1 VTDGDELLRLEYEYA
16 SRLLGTLT
24 EIRFKLLALVPTLS
38 GAVVAFVS
46 SGSSGVELLA
56 IGGLG
61 LAATSGVLAY
71 ELRNGELRR
80 RATERVN
87 RLETELFPNGPLVG
101 APGRTPK
108 LFGLIPASHRLG
120 VGLVYG
126 AAIGAWVYLVVWG
139 ALVAADQRHHS
150 QSIGIAVGALVALA
164 VAREIVVAQGPG
176 PYSPGAAPARKSSS
190 TSATSPGS
198 RSVR

>member
-1 VTDGDELLRLEYEYA
+1 MSDGDELLRLEYEYA

-38 GAVVAFVS
+38 GAVVALVS
-46 SGSSGVELLA
+46 SGRSGVELVA

-61 LAATSGVLAY
+61 LTATSGVLAY

-87 RLETELFPNGPLVG
+87 NLEKQLFPNGPLVG
-101 APGRTPK
+101 ASARGRTPK
-108 LFGLIPASHRLG
+108 LFGLMPASHRLG

-126 AAIGAWVYLVVWG
+126 AALAGWVYLVVWG
-139 ALVAADQRHHS
+139 ALVAAGERPHAQA
-150 QSIGIAVGALVALA
+150 IGVGAGVIVALA
-164 VAREIVVAQGPG
+164 VAREIVVAQGPDARARTR
-176 PYSPGAAPARKSSS
+176 SAPIEA
-190 TSATSPGS
+190 
-198 RSVR
+198 

>member
-1 VTDGDELLRLEYEYA
+1 VADRDELLRLEYDYA
-16 SRLLGTLT
+16 SRLLGNLT

-38 GAVVAFVS
+38 GAVVALVTS
-46 SGSSGVELLA
+46 QRTGVELLA

-80 RATERVN
+80 RTTDRVN
-87 RLETELFPNGPLVG
+87 RLETELFPGGLLVG
-101 APGRTPK
+101 AAGSGRTPK

-126 AAIGAWVYLVVWG
+126 AALGGWVYLVVWG
-139 ALVAADQRHHS
+139 ALAAAGAHAHSQGIGVAVGVVAA
-150 QSIGIAVGALVALA
+150 LA
-164 VAREIVVAQGPG
+164 IVCEIVIAQRPE
-176 PYSPGAAPARKSSS
+176 PKQA
-190 TSATSPGS
+190 
-198 RSVR
+198 

>member
-1 VTDGDELLRLEYEYA
+1 VSDSDELLRLEYEYT
-16 SRLLGTLT
+16 SRLLGNLT

-38 GAVVAFVS
+38 GAVVALIS
-46 SGSSGVELLA
+46 STRSGVELLA

-80 RATERVN
+80 CATERVK
-87 RLETELFPNGPLVG
+87 RLESDLFSHSLL
-101 APGRTPK
+101 ADDDRTPR

-126 AAIGAWVYLVVWG
+126 AALGGWVYLVVWG
-139 ALVAADQRHHS
+139 ALSAAGAHAHAQD
-150 QSIGIAVGALVALA
+150 IGVAVGALAALA
-164 VAREIVVAQGPG
+164 ILLEIVAAQRPESK
-176 PYSPGAAPARKSSS
+176 P
-190 TSATSPGS
+190 TSA
-198 RSVR
+198 